1 MVGAVLVYND
11 RIIGEG
17 WHHFYGADH
26 AEVNCLNRVAEA
38 DKHLIPESTMYVS
51 LEPCAHYG
59 ITPPCAVR
67 IVAEKIKKVVIANI
81 DPFAQVSG
89 RGIDILR
96 DNGIEVE
103 TNILEQEAR
112 WLNRRFFCF
121 HEQKRPYIILKW
133 AQTKDSFIAPS
144 DNTRL
149 QITNANSNQLVHKW
163 RTEEAAIMVGYNTAL
178 HDNPQLTA
186 RLWKGRPPLRIV
198 IDKEQQL
205 PPSSHLFDNAAATW
219 VINEQRETLHGNVHH
234 IQLSFSKPLL
244 PQLLTRLHDA
254 KILSLIVE
262 GGAQTLRSFIDAGL
276 WDEAR
281 IFTGDIFLER
291 GIAAPALTNATPAFT
306 TELGSD
312 TLQVFT
318 NKDSS
323 FSYIQGMEL

>member
-26 AEVNCLNRVAEA
+26 AEVNCLNKVAEA

-59 ITPPCAVR
+59 ITPPCALR
-67 IVAEKIKKVVIANI
+67 IVAEKIKKVIIANV

-96 DNGIEVE
+96 ANDIEVT

-112 WLNRRFFCF
+112 WVNRRFFCF
-121 HEQKRPYIILKW
+121 HERNRPYIILKW
-133 AQTKDSFIAPS
+133 AQTNDGFIAPADKS
-144 DNTRL
+144 RIH
-149 QITNANSNQLVHKW
+149 ITNAGSNQLVHKW
-163 RTEEAAIMVGYNTAL
+163 RTEEAAILVGYNTAL
-178 HDNPQLTA
+178 HDDPQLTA
-186 RLWKGRPPLRIV
+186 RLWNGKQPLRIV
-198 IDKEQQL
+198 IDREQKL
-205 PPSSHLFDNAAATW
+205 PSSAHLFDNAAATW

-234 IQLSFSKPLL
+234 IQLSFNEPLI

-262 GGAQTLRSFIDAGL
+262 GGAQTLSTFIDAGL

-281 IFTGDIFLER
+281 IFTGEALIES
-291 GIAAPALTNATPAFT
+291 GIAAPVLTNATTAFT
-306 TELGSD
+306 TGLGND

-318 NKDSS
+318 NKDSG
-323 FSYIQGMEL
+323 FSYPQVMEL

>member
-121 HEQKRPYIILKW
+121 HEQNRPYIILKW

-149 QITNANSNQLVHKW
+149 QITNADSNQLVHKW

-186 RLWKGRPPLRIV
+186 RLWKGRQPLRIV

-219 VINEQRETLHGNVHH
+219 VINEQRETLHGNVHY

-244 PQLLTRLHDA
+244 PQLLTRLHNA
-254 KILSLIVE
+254 KVLSLIIE